1 MNPTTDVK
9 VLGIIPARIGSTRVP
24 QKMLKDICGKSLI
37 QRTWERSIGAKTLDA
52 LVIATDSDDIEK
64 VAVGFGA
71 KVIRSAVA
79 HSNGTERAAEAVTRF
94 TEFVPDIVAILW
106 GDGPLYPASVI
117 DQSVAL
123 LMGNPSFD
131 AVVPSFRIDPAS
143 ANDSSVG
150 KVVAD
155 VHGRILY
162 LSRAP
167 IPFNF
172 KDALVDYYSASGAL
186 IMRRELLA
194 TYGSLPRVGLE
205 AIEDV
210 EQLRLLER
218 GYAIGT
224 LKVDFFNR
232 EVNTPEDY
240 EAVVAIYRERG
251 A

>member
-1 MNPTTDVK
+1 MNTSNLK

-24 QKMLKDICGKSLI
+24 QKMLKDICGKPLI
-37 QRTWERSIGAKTLDA
+37 QRTWERSANAKALDA
-52 LVIATDSDDIEK
+52 LVIATDSNE
-64 VAVGFGA
+64 VERVSVGFGA
-71 KVIRSAVA
+71 KVIRSIAA
-79 HSNGTERAAEAVTRF
+79 HNNGTERAAEAVTRF

-117 DQSVAL
+117 DQSIAL
-123 LMGNPSFD
+123 LVGNPSFD

-143 ANDSSVG
+143 ADDPSVG

-155 VHGRILY
+155 MNGRILY
-162 LSRAP
+162 LSRAA

-172 KDALVDYYSASGAL
+172 KDAAVDYYSASGAL

-194 TYGSLPRVGLE
+194 VYGSLPRMGLE

-224 LKVDFFNR
+224 VKVDFFNR

-240 EAVVAIYRERG
+240 EAVVQIYRERD